1 MTNFVLSPENS
12 YLLPFEEGTW
22 KLSLLTLNAHSE
34 HRRPNSPY
42 LYVGR
47 RVISYQNEILTLG
60 VTIERDGE
68 EEKVCLKVL
77 REHLQVSCSVDT
89 TSAYLSYHAYH
100 CLERMMNYDQSVDFE
115 KYYWPNFFTPKMGK
129 SKFLT
134 IINDRMGLDI
144 ELKPN
149 YSNFYKP
156 GAFLLQDL
164 QPQDLPLSY
173 EDASRE
179 VPQLVLDE
187 EVLSFFVTKRYQLF
201 KQYTSLPFLL
211 ACEGRLK
218 KDRSAVKQYRTLIT
232 DSADVVILLNAVQEQ
247 LVDYVGEM
255 LPFDNKTFHIKN
267 GSARSN
273 WPEEVHQLF
282 NTWQKA
288 WPLVAVQ
295 PFLKCY
301 LLGRTENYKV
311 KPYRNWIINIQ
322 PSLLVPQLCVVC
334 NMRNEYLEIS
344 LCVKVDGKLHTIAYA
359 DYLFFVQDEHRNFY
373 LLGSLQD
380 VELVQWFKKYNFC
393 FSVLKCHFEG
403 DVSAFLK
410 QLETIYEVR
419 YQNGKSRSKINNN

>member
-1 MTNFVLSPENS
+1 MINFVLSSENS

-22 KLSLLTLNAHSE
+22 KLTLATLNAHSE
-34 HRRPNSPY
+34 YRRPNSPY

-47 RVISYQNEILTLG
+47 RVISYRNEILTLG

-68 EEKVCLKVL
+68 EEKVYLKVL

-100 CLERMMNYDQSVDFE
+100 CLERMMNFDQSVDFE
-115 KYYWPNFFTPKMGK
+115 EYYWPNFFNPKTGK

-144 ELKPN
+144 ELKEN
-149 YSNFYKP
+149 YNSFYKP
-156 GAFLLQDL
+156 GTFLLQDL

-173 EDASRE
+173 EDPSKE
-179 VPQLVLDE
+179 VSQSILDE
-187 EVLSFFVTKRYQLF
+187 EVISFFVTKRYQLF
-201 KQYTSLPFLL
+201 KHYTSLPFLL
-211 ACEGRLK
+211 ACEGLLK

-232 DSADVVILLNAVQEQ
+232 DSAAIVISPNAVQEQ
-247 LVDYVGEM
+247 LMNYVEEM
-255 LPFDNKTFHIKN
+255 LPFDNKTLHIKD
-267 GSARSN
+267 GSAMSN
-273 WPEEVHQLF
+273 WPEKVYQLF
-282 NTWQKA
+282 NTWQQA

-322 PSLLVPQLCVVC
+322 ASLLVPRLCVVC
-334 NMRNEYLEIS
+334 NMRNDYLDIS
-344 LCVKVDGKLHTIAYA
+344 LCVKVDGKLHAIAYA

-380 VELVQWFKKYNFC
+380 VALVQWFKTYNFR

-403 DVSAFLK
+403 ELFSFLK
-410 QLETIYEVR
+410 QLEAIYEVR
-419 YQNGKSRSKINNN
+419 YKKNSK